1 VRYHYKIW
9 PQASPHPAFPN
20 ERSAWIAILNVR
32 IAHVATHS
40 PPTKQFEAVVDS
52 GSGDTLFHASIGR
65 SIGIK
70 VEKGIAAGMGGI
82 IKSKKT
88 TAYFHDVNLYVGTDI
103 IKIRAGFR
111 EDLSVAGILGR
122 RGFFE
127 HFIVT
132 FDPAMA

>member
-1 VRYHYKIW
+1 MRYHYKIW

-88 TAYFHDVNLYVGTDI
+88 TAYFTTLISMSEPTSSKSEPVSARTSLLLAFLVGADSSST
-103 IKIRAGFR
+103 
-111 EDLSVAGILGR
+111 SS
-122 RGFFE
+122 
-127 HFIVT
+127 
-132 FDPAMA
+132 